1 MNLTGELNGEY
12 ITSDGFS
19 SDARVDLA
27 IDRGTL
33 DPSRFA
39 IFFGHRGDDNDQ
51 NDLARVLTERAIV
64 AGPGSLVLLS
74 LGLVA
79 VALVRRWR
87 AGN

>member
-1 MNLTGELNGEY
+1 MQVTAPGRDQLRRLAEL
-12 ITSDGFS
+12 
-19 SDARVDLA
+19 RL
-27 IDRGTL
+27 DRPLVLSLYLDL

-51 NDLARVLTERAIV
+51 NDLALVLTERAMV

-79 VALVRRWR
+79 MALVRRWR
-87 AGN
+87 TGN